1 MNIDELRDA
10 LSAKIPRTSTKVV
23 LKELDNAEVHIFCM
37 TGEQRAKYD
46 GFVRG
51 EPANRD
57 MYLFP
62 LLAYSMCDE
71 EGTPIYPDNNGSEYH
86 DWPATLIDS
95 LSDIASRL
103 SFMTIDDVEV
113 QKKS

>member
-1 MNIDELRDA
+1 MNIDELREA
-10 LSAKIPRTSTKVV
+10 LSAKIDRPSKKVV
-23 LKELDNAEVHIFCM
+23 IKELGGAEVYIFCM

-46 GFVRG
+46 SFVRDA
-51 EPANRD
+51 PVNRD

-62 LLAYSMCDE
+62 LLAYSICDVD
-71 EGTPIYPDNNGSEYH
+71 GTPVYPDNNGSEYH
-86 DWPATLIDS
+86 DWPSTLVDS

-103 SFMTIDDVEV
+103 SFMTVDDVEE